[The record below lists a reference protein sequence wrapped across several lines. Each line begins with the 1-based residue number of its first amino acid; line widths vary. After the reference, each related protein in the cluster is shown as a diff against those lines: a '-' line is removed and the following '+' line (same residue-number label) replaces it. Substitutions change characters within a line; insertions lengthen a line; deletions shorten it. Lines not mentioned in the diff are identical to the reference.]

1 MFLYEKRGR
10 ELFTQ
15 APLWITP
22 FVNYPLSKKKRAG
35 GKGNVDSDGLVIEGV
50 QVDRR
55 QSKKLG
61 QEWSTGEFAL
71 VEDGP

>member
-10 ELFTQ
+10 ELFTE

-22 FVNYPLSKKKRAG
+22 FVNYLLSKKKRAD

-55 QSKKLG
+55 KSKKLG
-61 QEWSTGEFAL
+61 QEWSTGQFAL